1 MSMTTVHSKTLGD
14 LTFKVGLLSVAN
26 GREMLVRLQRT
37 FGPAIGEMAEGR
49 GGIARAFAQI
59 AERLDS
65 KDLTWV
71 CDTLAERSSVVHP
84 DGREQPLK
92 QNIDEIF
99 AGKYG
104 LMFQWIEFCLET
116 NYADF
121 LGPLQKAVEAFRAS
135 RLKPSASQSQTASTG
150 TSGA

>member
-1 MSMTTVHSKTLGD
+1 MSLTTVHSKTLGD

-37 FGPAIGEMAEGR
+37 FGPAIGELAEGR
-49 GGIARAFAQI
+49 GGVARAFAQV

-65 KDLTWV
+65 KDFTWV

-104 LMFQWIEFCLET
+104 LMLQWIQFSLET
-116 NYADF
+116 NFADF
-121 LGPLQKAVEAFRAS
+121 LEPLREAYEAYRAS
-135 RLKPSASQSQTASTG
+135 KQKPSASPSQTASTG
-150 TSGA
+150 TSGG